1 MSALRERDDNSAKL
15 RAETSLYPGREEAII
30 EARTAR
36 YARESFI
43 VDDELSC
50 KDKFDEETADWER
63 YPIDGLLLQRNEKVS
78 ADKVID
84 YERLLRRANE
94 VVSIAKGLHRSQKE
108 RMCRR
113 LSGKAT
119 IFVQSGFVWRGLKSF
134 LRRPSF

>member
-15 RAETSLYPGREEAII
+15 RAETSLYPGREDAII

-78 ADKVID
+78 ADKVSITRD
-84 YERLLRRANE
+84 SYAVLTRWCLSPKVCPDRR
-94 VVSIAKGLHRSQKE
+94 
-108 RMCRR
+108 
-113 LSGKAT
+113 
-119 IFVQSGFVWRGLKSF
+119 KSECAAE
-134 LRRPSF
+134 